1 MYFFRAPT
9 RGWTQSQWKLTH
21 WLEKSCIFVRGDYT
35 SRSSLQHPHLTWKI
49 HLSEMPKYFHC
60 APYCSPSVSD
70 SRVLLQGGA
79 EGSNLLCQPLHHRV
93 LQLGFVGTVETVES
107 VWIVQRIHLHTQI
120 LTPTSD
126 GCLPSSDTYVD
137 RFHNHNT
144 DRNKLDVT
152 YLNMNFLCICI
163 KHSLSVP
170 FRFLEPK
177 RGQRHAHGYDYSI

>member
-1 MYFFRAPT
+1 MDPEPVETDALT
-9 RGWTQSQWKLTH
+9 WKKLY
-21 WLEKSCIFVRGDYT
+21 LVRGDYT
-35 SRSSLQHPHLTWKI
+35 SQSLLKHPHLTWKI

-120 LTPTSD
+120 LTPTSG
-126 GCLPSSDTYVD
+126 GCVPSSD
-137 RFHNHNT
+137 T

-152 YLNMNFLCICI
+152 YLNRNFLCICI

-170 FRFLEPK
+170 FGFLEPN
-177 RGQRHAHGYDYSI
+177 RHAHGYDYST